1 MISGP
6 LKAHIQS
13 TIKGI
18 KNLKKR
24 KYKTVLGLDGF
35 IDEIVHIVDKRY
47 DVNDYTKIDSMEE
60 YGKRIIKAAGLSTN
74 IEMVPVKVKLGGN
87 GPIMSNALAHLG
99 LDVTYI
105 GALGY
110 PLINDVFKP
119 MEAIC
124 SLISI
129 AQPSH
134 THAVEFDDGK
144 IIMAKTEAF
153 KDINWDN
160 IQRRVGLERLKVL
173 LKECDLFGLENWTM
187 VPYMS
192 DIWKRLLMD
201 ILPHL
206 GKREQEPLA
215 FFDLADPEKRKDRDI
230 LEAIEL
236 IKSFSSYFKVILGLN
251 KKEAFEVARVLG
263 VFPEESIQEEVTL
276 KQLNIA
282 IAESMGIYCV
292 VIHPVDCASA
302 VVEGQYFETKGPY
315 TSKPMLTTGAGD
327 NFNAGFCYGQVLGL
341 PVVESLITG
350 VANSGYYVRNG
361 KSPNIDELLDF
372 LVKWSS
378 SLMV

>member
-1 MISGP
+1 MISEQ
-6 LKAHIQS
+6 LRTDIQS
-13 TIKGI
+13 TIKG
-18 KNLKKR
+18 LKDLKELDC
-24 KYKTVLGLDGF
+24 KAVLGLDGF
-35 IDEIVHIVDKRY
+35 IDEIVHIVDKRQ
-47 DVNDYTKIDSMEE
+47 DVNNYTKIDSMQE

-74 IEMVPVKVKLGGN
+74 MEMVPVKVKLGGN
-87 GPIMSNALAHLG
+87 GPILSNALAHLG

-134 THAVEFDDGK
+134 THAIEFDDGK
-144 IIMAKTEAF
+144 IIMVKTEAF

-173 LKECDLFGLENWTM
+173 IKECDLFGLENWTM

-192 DIWKRLLMD
+192 DIWKRLLKD

-206 GKREQEPLA
+206 KTREQKPFA
-215 FFDLADPEKRKDRDI
+215 FFDLADPEKRKDKDI
-230 LEAIEL
+230 IEATEL

-263 VFPEESIQEEVTL
+263 LFPEENIRREEMTL

-282 IAESMGIYCV
+282 IAESMGIHCV

-302 VVEGQYFETKGPY
+302 VVEDQYFETKGPY
-315 TSKPMLTTGAGD
+315 TSKPKLTTGAGD
-327 NFNAGFCYGQVLGL
+327 NFNAGFCYGQAL
-341 PVVESLITG
+341 
-350 VANSGYYVRNG
+350 
-361 KSPNIDELLDF
+361 
-372 LVKWSS
+372 
-378 SLMV
+378 